1 MTALVP
7 CRPRFH
13 HGNMYGQAG
22 RPQRREGMLA
32 KCRFGDKV
40 DCRLPIILHA
50 VKPIFMHRHL
60 IVILLVFFSF
70 IGGHVAAQDGPR
82 PKTRTAD
89 LMLGF
94 GGGVTNVATSYQYAW
109 KYGKKQRLTMGIGM
123 RFNGFFASDK
133 YFVTAPAR
141 IVKGEGGPQAF
152 FKEAIPDNM
161 DSVLIPSASIFALN
175 FMVNIGYSIS
185 DRLSAGFNIDVIGIS
200 FGKQQPGVY
209 INGNAPDGITS
220 KPVEAAPTGFNL
232 LLIGENDIG
241 SLNSELFVAYKLDER
256 WTAKLGIQH
265 TFMEYTTTTKVQQLP
280 EANDRFRIT
289 PTVVCVGVGY
299 TLR

>member
-1 MTALVP
+1 MKPFFMNRYGKVVP
-7 CRPRFH
+7 
-13 HGNMYGQAG
+13 
-22 RPQRREGMLA
+22 L
-32 KCRFGDKV
+32 
-40 DCRLPIILHA
+40 
-50 VKPIFMHRHL
+50 IF
-60 IVILLVFFSF
+60 LLC
-70 IGGHVAAQDGPR
+70 IGGSVAAQDEPR
-82 PKTRTAD
+82 PKTRAVD
-89 LMLGF
+89 LMLGI
-94 GGGVTNVATSYQYAW
+94 GSGVTNVATSYQYAW

-123 RFNGFFASDK
+123 RFNGLFASDK
-133 YFVTAPAR
+133 YYVTAPAK

-152 FKEAIPDNM
+152 FKKEIPANM
-161 DSVLIPSASIFALN
+161 DSVMMPSASIFALN
-175 FMVNIGYSIS
+175 FMVNIGYAIS
-185 DRLSAGFNIDVIGIS
+185 DRFSAGFNIDVIGIS

-232 LLIGENDIG
+232 LLIGENDLG
-241 SLNSELFVAYKLDER
+241 SLNSEFFVAYAVDER

-280 EANDRFRIT
+280 EQNDRFRIT